1 MAEKTRREA
10 GSRRGGSGVDEWGGP
25 LWPPVG
31 AGRGKKVQESM
42 SGYVGRPQG
51 PNPAS
56 TPPPPLRE
64 IPILS
69 LRLMRI

>member
-42 SGYVGRPQG
+42 SGGHKG

>member
-51 PNPAS
+51 PQPRLHAAPAP
-56 TPPPPLRE
+56 TRDPDP
-64 IPILS
+64 
-69 LRLMRI
+69 